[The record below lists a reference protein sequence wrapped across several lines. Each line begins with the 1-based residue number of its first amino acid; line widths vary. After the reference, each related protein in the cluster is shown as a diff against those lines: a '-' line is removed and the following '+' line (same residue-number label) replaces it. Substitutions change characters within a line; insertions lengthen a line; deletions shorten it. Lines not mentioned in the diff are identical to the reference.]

1 MMDNVTRAILDCFGE
16 EMILL
21 SEDIKE
27 TTIISSIKRLLSE
40 ECVEFREDTTG
51 QFAEPGGPNRGDDG
65 DRMLIDRGHI
75 DCNNG
80 HYDSA
85 IIESMVGRKDSSDDE
100 CSDFL
105 ITKTGST
112 YRDIPNLIA
121 FKPKKRRHVSYG
133 EGIESQERIL
143 NQKLCN
149 SCFYAAKMNARDQTE
164 SVATKKTNL
173 KLSRWKRRGK
183 RGLKT
188 I

>member
-1 MMDNVTRAILDCFGE
+1 MMGNATRAILDCFGE

-27 TTIISSIKRLLSE
+27 NAIISSIKKCLSE
-40 ECVEFREDTTG
+40 ECVEFREDTAG
-51 QFAEPGGPNRGDDG
+51 QFAERGSPNRGDDG
-65 DRMLIDRGHI
+65 DRMLIERGHI
-75 DCNNG
+75 DSNNG

-85 IIESMVGRKDSSDDE
+85 IIESMVGREDSSDDE
-100 CSDFL
+100 RSDFL

-133 EGIESQERIL
+133 EGIKSQERIINLEL
-143 NQKLCN
+143 NN
-149 SCFYAAKMNARDQTE
+149 SCFYAAKMNARDPTE